1 MIDEPFDEALRDLL
15 VAVHRIRL
23 NSWRTLCSFAIG
35 CATAFYKEEREA
47 LLFLS
52 FFFAKPLRLSRLI
65 GEDYGPRPGRF

>member
-1 MIDEPFDEALRDLL
+1 MCIKTQDKVKL
-15 VAVHRIRL
+15 VAHP
-23 NSWRTLCSFAIG
+23 FAHLLLGVPQLFI
-35 CATAFYKEEREA
+35 KEESEA